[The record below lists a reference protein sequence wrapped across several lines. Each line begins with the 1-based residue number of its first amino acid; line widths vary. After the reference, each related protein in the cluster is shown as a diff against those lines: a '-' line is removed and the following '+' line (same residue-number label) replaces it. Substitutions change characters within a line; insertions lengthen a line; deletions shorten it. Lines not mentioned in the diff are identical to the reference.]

1 MNDFELLKVFC
12 AAAQAPSFREA
23 ATRLGVSPQVVTRA
37 VQRLEERLGETL
49 FHRSTRQVRI
59 TAYGDQLAAQGA
71 ALIDS
76 VQTVL
81 RPGAKRERNEV
92 CGVVRVAAPGALGR
106 GLVMRSLGPTLAD
119 HPRLTLDLR
128 LSEAL
133 TDAVD
138 QRIDVGVR
146 IGTLRD
152 SRFVARSVARIGF
165 HVVAAPA
172 LAERAG
178 VPRTV
183 DDLQALPTTALIDR
197 NSGRP
202 WPWHFKASKSFMP
215 TPAFVTDDPEAEL
228 EAALA
233 GLGYA
238 QLPNYLA
245 GKYLSSGHLVE
256 ALRTEA
262 PAPWPVSVYRSS
274 RSPVPNRIKVVFDR
288 LVEAMGAAT
297 EFLSVGRAS
306 SG

>member
-12 AAAQAPSFREA
+12 AAAEAPSFREA
-23 ATRLGVSPQVVTRA
+23 AMRLGVSPQVVTRA

-59 TAYGDQLAAQGA
+59 TAFGERLAAQGA
-71 ALIDS
+71 ELIDS
-76 VQTVL
+76 VQGIL
-81 RPGAKRERNEV
+81 RPKSKRERGEV
-92 CGVVRVAAPGALGR
+92 AGIVRLAAPGALGR
-106 GLVMRSLGPTLAD
+106 GLVMRALGPTLAA

-133 TDAVD
+133 ADAVD

-152 SRFVARSVARIGF
+152 SRFVARSAARISF

-172 LAERAG
+172 LVERVGLPHA
-178 VPRTV
+178 V

-233 GLGYA
+233 GLGFA

-245 GKYLSSGHLVE
+245 GAHLRAGRLVE
-256 ALRTEA
+256 ALRSDA
-262 PAPWPVSVYRSS
+262 PTPWSVSVYRSS
-274 RSPVPNRIKVVFDR
+274 RSPVPQRVKLVFDR
-288 LVEAMGAAT
+288 LVEAMAAAP
-297 EFLSVGRAS
+297 ELALS
-306 SG
+306 